1 MLVLSRKTDESFVI
15 GGNIVVTIVEV
26 KGKRVRLGVAAPP
39 AVRVLRQELME
50 RAGRSTPQPA
60 QRPAHA

>member
-26 KGKRVRLGVAAPP
+26 KGKRVRLGVAAPRT
-39 AVRVLRQELME
+39 VRVLRQELME
-50 RAGRSTPQPA
+50 RAGRSTPPPA
-60 QRPAHA
+60 RRPAHA